1 MTLGALAV
9 AISAITACN
18 SSSDSR
24 NDLSFQAIDGYLYG
38 ASVYCD
44 GNSNGSTGKAGS
56 FTCPESTQRIRI
68 RGGSDVGFDAE
79 RTQSSKLFLGELQA
93 PGDLTQVTPLSTLAL
108 SISDE
113 SENLTF
119 AQAVQI
125 TADAFGLSSL
135 DLDADAASKMQLVR
149 LNAQT
154 NTIIES
160 FSATTD
166 EYPLVVKSLGDVV
179 KESAQYSRTLS
190 MTNGVSELMQ
200 ALNEKL
206 KLQQPELALDDD
218 ELAEVTA
225 LVQNSN
231 AAYEAALTPGSVA
244 ELAAAYGEMLESALG
259 FNRDDTLIVT
269 SGYYSST
276 QYHSLD
282 EFESNAKYSGR
293 YNTVLDTY
301 GAYVWFDYRNME
313 VTQSLENTAIGL
325 GFSFEATSSGDKRRL
340 SVTTDDALLSAL
352 EGSPASLT
360 ISFPQN
366 AVFNYT
372 STDQYGVMTEAR
384 ISIDDARVF
393 DAENG
398 IYGISLQSL
407 ENALEKKGIEGFFSQ
422 EGNYKLTT
430 AISDIGVRS
439 FDSDG
444 NYVASSVY
452 SIEAADTTVTG
463 NGFQGY
469 VTVVDYGW

>member
-1 MTLGALAV
+1 
-9 AISAITACN
+9 
-18 SSSDSR
+18 
-24 NDLSFQAIDGYLYG
+24 
-38 ASVYCD
+38 
-44 GNSNGSTGKAGS
+44 
-56 FTCPESTQRIRI
+56 
-68 RGGSDVGFDAE
+68 
-79 RTQSSKLFLGELQA
+79 
-93 PGDLTQVTPLSTLAL
+93 
-108 SISDE
+108 
-113 SENLTF
+113 
-119 AQAVQI
+119 
-125 TADAFGLSSL
+125 
-135 DLDADAASKMQLVR
+135 
-149 LNAQT
+149 
-154 NTIIES
+154 
-160 FSATTD
+160 
-166 EYPLVVKSLGDVV
+166 
-179 KESAQYSRTLS
+179 
-190 MTNGVSELMQ
+190 
-200 ALNEKL
+200 
-206 KLQQPELALDDD
+206 
-218 ELAEVTA
+218 
-225 LVQNSN
+225 
-231 AAYEAALTPGSVA
+231 
-244 ELAAAYGEMLESALG
+244 
-259 FNRDDTLIVT
+259 
-269 SGYYSST
+269 
-276 QYHSLD
+276 
-282 EFESNAKYSGR
+282 
-293 YNTVLDTY
+293 
-301 GAYVWFDYRNME
+301 ME